1 MRIDALLS
9 FVPIGTPL
17 SLVGSDGVAIESN
30 TIDLTGL
37 GVGVL
42 ENNIIGTR
50 TVFGTDFGIGDNRP
64 LLDVVVGTGLVT
76 GNSATLTVSLQGA
89 IDDGTGNP
97 GTWIT
102 FLETGQITAA
112 QAPANTRIARMDIE
126 AAFPEGTLP
135 RFLRL
140 QFAPAASTHFTAGT
154 VKFAIVTTVRDDYSV
169 AYAAKNYTVA

>member
-1 MRIDALLS
+1 MRVDALLS

-17 SLVGSDGVAIESN
+17 SLVGSDGVAIES
-30 TIDLTGL
+30 TVIDLTGL
-37 GVGVL
+37 GSGVL

-76 GNSATLTVSLQGA
+76 GNSATLTVRLQGA
-89 IDDGTGNP
+89 VDNGSGSP

-102 FLETGQITAA
+102 FMETGAITAA

-140 QFAPAASTHFTAGT
+140 QFAPQSGAHFTAGT
-154 VKFAIVTTVRDDYSV
+154 IAFAIVTTVRDDYSV